1 MLERLKNLK
10 STAAGIAS
18 AIISICLIFGLDL
31 SGYSEFLIG
40 ILGLIGTLVGLFSK
54 DK

>member
-10 STAAGIAS
+10 STGAGIAS
-18 AIISICLIFGLDL
+18 AVITICLIFGLDL
-31 SGYSEFLIG
+31 SGYSELIVG
-40 ILGLIGTLVGLFSK
+40 ILGVLGTIIGLFSK